1 MTHGAHMANLH
12 QLSPSLVQTRNPSA
26 AAAASP
32 RLRKAAQEFEAN
44 FLQEL
49 LKPLK
54 EDPLFA
60 GSDGLGGSD
69 GADGMMSGSLGTVD
83 SLGTQALADALA
95 AAGGLGIAQHVL
107 AQMAPIEAADEAAK
121 RASNAGTAAAGAL
134 SGTGEDDAT
143 GKKMHGLRR
152 TASPI
157 ALPQQRLAVHPLR

>member
-1 MTHGAHMANLH
+1 MTHGAHMTNLH
-12 QLSPSLVQTRNPSA
+12 QLSPSLVQTRSASA
-26 AAAASP
+26 AASASP

-69 GADGMMSGSLGTVD
+69 GADGNMSGSLGTVD

-95 AAGGLGIAQHVL
+95 SAGGLGIAQHIL
-107 AQMAPIEAADEAAK
+107 AQLAPVEAADDAAK
-121 RASNAGTAAAGAL
+121 QASKAGAMAAGARIGAEEDE
-134 SGTGEDDAT
+134 SGA
-143 GKKMHGLRR
+143 KKMLGLRR
-152 TASPI
+152 AATPI
-157 ALPQQRLAVHPLR
+157 ALPQPRLAIHPLR

>member
-1 MTHGAHMANLH
+1 MSHGAHMMNLH
-12 QLSPSLVQTRNPSA
+12 QLSPSLIQSRSASA
-26 AAAASP
+26 AAMASP

-69 GADGMMSGSLGTVD
+69 GADGTMSGSLGTVD
-83 SLGTQALADALA
+83 SLGTESLADALA
-95 AAGGLGIAQHVL
+95 AAGGLGIAQHIL

-121 RASNAGTAAAGAL
+121 QGTTAANAAVPDA
-134 SGTGEDDAT
+134 EDGDT
-143 GKKMHGLRR
+143 GKKIYGLRR
-152 TASPI
+152 AVSGL
-157 ALPQQRLAVHPLR
+157 ALPQRGLAIHPLR

>member
-1 MTHGAHMANLH
+1 MTHGAHLANLH
-12 QLSPSLVQTRNPSA
+12 SLPPSGVQIRGANA
-26 AAAASP
+26 AATASP

-60 GSDGLGGSD
+60 GSDGLGGSE

-107 AQMAPIEAADEAAK
+107 EQLAPAEATNDAAK
-121 RASNAGTAAAGAL
+121 TGSAASNVL
-134 SGTGEDDAT
+134 VGEAEDGDA
-143 GKKMHGLRR
+143 GKKMHGLQR
-152 TASPI
+152 TSSGFP
-157 ALPQQRLAVHPLR
+157 LLQRGLAIHPLR

>member
-1 MTHGAHMANLH
+1 MMNLH
-12 QLSPSLVQTRNPSA
+12 QLSPSLVQSRSASA
-26 AAAASP
+26 AAQASP

-69 GADGMMSGSLGTVD
+69 GADGTMSGSLGTVD
-83 SLGTQALADALA
+83 SLGTEALADALA

-107 AQMAPIEAADEAAK
+107 AQMAPIEAQDDAIKHE
-121 RASNAGTAAAGAL
+121 STAASAPAADTNNGGA
-134 SGTGEDDAT
+134 E
-143 GKKMHGLRR
+143 KKIFGLRR
-152 TASPI
+152 SSNGI
-157 ALPQQRLAVHPLR
+157 ALPQRGLAIHPLR